1 MFLGHGRGSS
11 WDRVPTLWLAEIGE
25 ELFLRDRAAVRQTF
39 HEDVTACNDAS
50 ALDLRKAVAAMFPTK
65 TDKARDELQG
75 RERTLSQRER
85 ALLLMADGRRS
96 LTDFSPL
103 FASRTEAEQAIQAL
117 MRKGYLQDAQAAAQ
131 PPAPALAADPI
142 RLATS
147 ADAFDGK
154 RSLATTR
161 MFLFD
166 ICERMFVRRDPKFA
180 LQMRDALREAR
191 DRGAMLTIAAL
202 MLTEVEKTAG
212 AERAESLRERIDR
225 LLPPAETV
233 H

>member
-1 MFLGHGRGSS
+1 
-11 WDRVPTLWLAEIGE
+11 
-25 ELFLRDRAAVRQTF
+25 
-39 HEDVTACNDAS
+39 
-50 ALDLRKAVAAMFPTK
+50 MFPTK

-75 RERTLSQRER
+75 GQRTLSQRER

-103 FASRTEAEQAIQAL
+103 FASRTEAERAIQAL
-117 MRKGYLQDAQAAAQ
+117 VLKGYLQDAKPVAAAAAAK
-131 PPAPALAADPI
+131 PGAAPAQPVLVPAADPI
-142 RLATS
+142 QIQTA
-147 ADAFDGK
+147 ADNFDGK

>member
-1 MFLGHGRGSS
+1 
-11 WDRVPTLWLAEIGE
+11 
-25 ELFLRDRAAVRQTF
+25 
-39 HEDVTACNDAS
+39 
-50 ALDLRKAVAAMFPTK
+50 MFPTK

-75 RERTLSQRER
+75 GQRTLSQRER

-103 FASRTEAEQAIQAL
+103 FANRTEAEQAIQAL
-117 MRKGYLQDAQAAAQ
+117 MSKGYLQDAQAVAAAAV
-131 PPAPALAADPI
+131 PTPMPVPAADPI
-142 RLATS
+142 RIATS
-147 ADAFDGK
+147 ADTFDGK

-191 DRGAMLTIAAL
+191 DREAMLTIAAL
-202 MLTEVEKTAG
+202 MLSEIEKTAG
-212 AERAESLRERIDR
+212 AERAESLRERIER
-225 LLPPAETV
+225 LLPPAEVV

>member
-1 MFLGHGRGSS
+1 
-11 WDRVPTLWLAEIGE
+11 
-25 ELFLRDRAAVRQTF
+25 
-39 HEDVTACNDAS
+39 
-50 ALDLRKAVAAMFPTK
+50 MFPTK

-75 RERTLSQRER
+75 GQRTLSQRER

-96 LTDFSPL
+96 MTDFSPL

-117 MRKGYLQDAQAAAQ
+117 VLKGYLQDAQTVAA
-131 PPAPALAADPI
+131 AADPI

-147 ADAFDGK
+147 ADHFDGK

-191 DRGAMLTIAAL
+191 DRDAMLTIAAL
-202 MLTEVEKTAG
+202 MLTEIEKTAG
-212 AERAESLRERIDR
+212 PERAESLRERIDR
-225 LLPPAETV
+225 LLPPAEVV

>member
-1 MFLGHGRGSS
+1 
-11 WDRVPTLWLAEIGE
+11 
-25 ELFLRDRAAVRQTF
+25 
-39 HEDVTACNDAS
+39 
-50 ALDLRKAVAAMFPTK
+50 MFPTK

-75 RERTLSQRER
+75 GQRTLSQRER

-103 FASRTEAEQAIQAL
+103 FASRIEAEQAIQAL
-117 MRKGYLQDAQAAAQ
+117 MSKGYLQDARPAAAVPAAQPAQ
-131 PPAPALAADPI
+131 PPAATAPPEPVPTSNPIQLTATADN
-142 RLATS
+142 
-147 ADAFDGK
+147 FDGK

-191 DRGAMLTIAAL
+191 DREAMLTIAAL
-202 MLTEVEKTAG
+202 MLSEIEKTAG
-212 AERAESLRERIDR
+212 VERAESLRERIER
-225 LLPPAETV
+225 LLPPAEIV

>member
-1 MFLGHGRGSS
+1 
-11 WDRVPTLWLAEIGE
+11 
-25 ELFLRDRAAVRQTF
+25 
-39 HEDVTACNDAS
+39 
-50 ALDLRKAVAAMFPTK
+50 MFPTK

-75 RERTLSQRER
+75 GQRTLSQRER

-103 FASRTEAEQAIQAL
+103 FANRTEAEQAILAL
-117 MRKGYLQDAQAAAQ
+117 VSRGYLQDAQAMAAAAAV
-131 PPAPALAADPI
+131 PTPMPVPAVDPI
-142 RLATS
+142 RIATS
-147 ADAFDGK
+147 ADTFDGK

-191 DRGAMLTIAAL
+191 DREAMLTIAAL
-202 MLTEVEKTAG
+202 MLSEIEKTAG
-212 AERAESLRERIDR
+212 AERAESLRERIER
-225 LLPPAETV
+225 LLPPAELV